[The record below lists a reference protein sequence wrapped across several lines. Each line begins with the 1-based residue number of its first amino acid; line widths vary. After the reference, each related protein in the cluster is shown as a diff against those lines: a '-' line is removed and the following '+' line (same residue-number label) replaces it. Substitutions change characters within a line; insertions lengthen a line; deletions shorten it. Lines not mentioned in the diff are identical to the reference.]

1 MIGDSD
7 LPSKVKA
14 QTAEPQT
21 EVIVESTNKLEML
34 ETFAGLISERWG
46 YVFGRKINTAEA
58 NKAVKADATKAREIG
73 ATFKEGLAT
82 LRKVPTPENAKALD
96 ATEEELKKAR
106 NVVAVARKPFNE
118 KNKPLVQAI
127 KYLDNVAIPDSLK
140 EIGHPIQPRFS
151 LSEWIGKAVEA
162 SKKKD

>member
-1 MIGDSD
+1 
-7 LPSKVKA
+7 LPSKIKA

-21 EVIVESTNKLEML
+21 EVIVESTNRLEML

-58 NKAVKADATKAREIG
+58 NKAVKADAAKAREIG
-73 ATFKEGLAT
+73 ATFKEHLAN

-106 NVVAVARKPFNE
+106 KIVAVARKPFTE
-118 KNKPLVQAI
+118 KSKPLVQAI
-127 KYLDNVAIPDSLK
+127 KYLDNVAVPDSLK
-140 EIGHPIQPRFS
+140 EIGYPILPRFS
-151 LSEWIGKAVEA
+151 LSEWVGKAVDA